1 MKIKILFA
9 TLLTLA
15 PIVLAILAE
24 EDDYGYAVFQRVRE
38 A

>member
-24 EDDYGYAVFQRVRE
+24 EDDDGDAILQRGRE
-38 A
+38 F